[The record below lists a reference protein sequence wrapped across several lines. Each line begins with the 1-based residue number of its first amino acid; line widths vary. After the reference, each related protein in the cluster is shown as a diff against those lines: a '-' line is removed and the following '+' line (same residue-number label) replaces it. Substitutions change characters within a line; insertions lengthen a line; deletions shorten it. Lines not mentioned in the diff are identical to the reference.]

1 MDSLRPAQSVFIG
14 EKKVSVP
21 NKPYIIAEAG
31 GNHNGNLS
39 QALKLVEIAA
49 GCGADAVKFAL
60 SRADTQYPP
69 NSLKS
74 DFNNDGNSLSAYE
87 LIKQRELLM
96 NGWKYLTIKL

>member
-14 EKKVSVP
+14 EKEVSVP

-49 GCGADAVKFAL
+49 DCGADAVKFQTYKAETL
-60 SRADTQYPP
+60 ASK
-69 NSLKS
+69 NSPSYWDLKKEPT
-74 DFNNDGNSLSAYE
+74 A
-87 LIKQRELLM
+87 I
-96 NGWKYLTIKL
+96 